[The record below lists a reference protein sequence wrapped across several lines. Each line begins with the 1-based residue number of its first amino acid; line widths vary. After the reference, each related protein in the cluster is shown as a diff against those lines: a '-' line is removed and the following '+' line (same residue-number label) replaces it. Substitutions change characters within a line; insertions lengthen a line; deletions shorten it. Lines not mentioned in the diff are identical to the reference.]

1 MMAISRSRG
10 PRGPDRIADIEQNTG
25 RELPP
30 AYRDLVM
37 ATGGGICHPGMRV
50 RFRKM
55 QVRGRTVTRIL
66 GNGVLGDGAENSLD
80 SAAVRDLVPDFQ
92 HHFICAL
99 TETPSQWFIIL
110 RDRTLF
116 PLAPAGAVALFDDE
130 HRVFY
135 RVASSFAGF
144 LGKLERDATFV
155 SAPTVDSALV
165 DEIHRA
171 LEGLQVSC
179 DQLQTACD
187 RSMAKSGALT
197 LGKGR
202 WAEKLR
208 DFIFVMIT
216 RTRPVQDL
224 RGALYSSP
232 DELSFSTVVP
242 WLVHEFGHGFPVE
255 GTAYLREVEKW
266 FTTRVVEETMVR
278 TSDGYRL
285 TPEEEQ
291 QVAASIRASGYGWY

>member
-1 MMAISRSRG
+1 M
-10 PRGPDRIADIEQNTG
+10 
-25 RELPP
+25 
-30 AYRDLVM
+30 
-37 ATGGGICHPGMRV
+37 
-50 RFRKM
+50 
-55 QVRGRTVTRIL
+55 
-66 GNGVLGDGAENSLD
+66 
-80 SAAVRDLVPDFQ
+80 
-92 HHFICAL
+92 
-99 TETPSQWFIIL
+99 
-110 RDRTLF
+110 
-116 PLAPAGAVALFDDE
+116 
-130 HRVFY
+130 
-135 RVASSFAGF
+135 
-144 LGKLERDATFV
+144 
-155 SAPTVDSALV
+155 DSALV

-224 RGALYSSP
+224 RDALYSSP

-285 TPEEEQ
+285 TTEEEQ